1 MKKLIYFALF
11 LAFFLQSVV
20 GQKSVDFI
28 NKSKLFYT
36 YGVKDLQMVEKHESA
51 TYSQKVKPPQLKTK
65 QSTQSYLV
73 NGLKYN
79 ILSEQDKTVELT
91 FLGDSVGDLRYVGN
105 IIVPDRIIIGNNIYT
120 VTVIGDQAFDYCRDL
135 TSIIL
140 PNTII
145 SINYAAFYWC
155 DKLTTIDLP
164 SSLKYI
170 GTYAFEYCYGLT
182 SVTIPDQVE
191 KIDDWA
197 FDENINLEI
206 INLPASVSS
215 IGIGAFG
222 FCPKLVAINV
232 APGNANFTSV
242 DGVLFNKDITTII
255 SYPNSKSATY
265 LIPQT
270 VDSIGDVAFGGCDKL
285 TGIVLPQTLK
295 SIGNS
300 SFNNCSSLTT
310 INLPNSLQS
319 IGEWAFQSCGLSSI
333 YLSESLSFIGKY
345 AFSICPNLGSINWP
359 LSIPVIN
366 EGMFW
371 RSSKLLTFDIPATV
385 TKIERAVFVN
395 ARSLI
400 TITANP
406 NNQFYSSL
414 DGVLFNKNKT
424 ILIAFPI
431 SKSNIYNVP
440 QTVDS
445 IGYDAFRYCKNLT
458 AITLPASVKSIANV
472 AFDSC
477 VSLKK
482 IIVERSV
489 PPIAYLNTF
498 RGVNKQTCVVKVP
511 TGFVSAY
518 QAAQYWSEFQQI
530 TDAVNTAID
539 RLNNSNLKIYTL
551 HNSIIIEGSELKE
564 IVQIFSTSGKM
575 LHNIQSEGEK
585 IVIPIIHGQIYFVKT
600 NNGGKKVII

>member
-242 DGVLFNKDITTII
+242 DGVLFNK
-255 SYPNSKSATY
+255 
-265 LIPQT
+265 
-270 VDSIGDVAFGGCDKL
+270 
-285 TGIVLPQTLK
+285 
-295 SIGNS
+295 
-300 SFNNCSSLTT
+300 
-310 INLPNSLQS
+310 
-319 IGEWAFQSCGLSSI
+319 
-333 YLSESLSFIGKY
+333 
-345 AFSICPNLGSINWP
+345 
-359 LSIPVIN
+359 
-366 EGMFW
+366 
-371 RSSKLLTFDIPATV
+371 
-385 TKIERAVFVN
+385 
-395 ARSLI
+395 
-400 TITANP
+400 
-406 NNQFYSSL
+406 
-414 DGVLFNKNKT
+414 
-424 ILIAFPI
+424 
-431 SKSNIYNVP
+431 
-440 QTVDS
+440 
-445 IGYDAFRYCKNLT
+445 
-458 AITLPASVKSIANV
+458 
-472 AFDSC
+472 
-477 VSLKK
+477 
-482 IIVERSV
+482 
-489 PPIAYLNTF
+489 
-498 RGVNKQTCVVKVP
+498 
-511 TGFVSAY
+511 
-518 QAAQYWSEFQQI
+518 
-530 TDAVNTAID
+530 
-539 RLNNSNLKIYTL
+539 
-551 HNSIIIEGSELKE
+551 
-564 IVQIFSTSGKM
+564 
-575 LHNIQSEGEK
+575 
-585 IVIPIIHGQIYFVKT
+585 
-600 NNGGKKVII
+600 